1 MRSTRAPLLHSRDFV
16 DALGQQLYKGDRVA
30 YVHRA
35 GRQVAI
41 DLRQIA
47 ESIELRQIEE
57 LSVCAIDG
65 VATCRLFPL
74 EPGGRQGL
82 VRCYNLVRVRQD
94 ILGD

>member
-35 GRQVAI
+35 GRQVA
-41 DLRQIA
+41 
-47 ESIELRQIEE
+47 IELRQIEE